1 MYDRLQVARV
11 FLDMDF
17 HMEKSNIDKSLIV
30 DVFMPEF
37 TNMNCFK
44 CFVLASV
51 SPFCRKE

>member
-1 MYDRLQVARV
+1 MIDYRLQEFSLIRT
-11 FLDMDF
+11 FIWKNQILT
-17 HMEKSNIDKSLIV
+17 NPLIV